1 MDQNFKF
8 GQLIISKFSPL
19 TSFCMFILYLLLART
34 VSGKIDPQY
43 LACVAKTCGDGQNIG
58 FPFYIEN
65 QQEAYCGYPGFN
77 LSCNDKGNP
86 VLKLSSGT
94 KYIVEK
100 IVYDNHSVLV
110 SNAAFSETN
119 SDGSCTFPRIKNVSL
134 PAEFHLAPDQK
145 QAVLLYNC
153 SNSLPAK
160 LLRYKL
166 LAGNCSSD
174 DTVLGM
180 FEDDSDSDS
189 ASKQC
194 KESVVAPVAVDM
206 NGEGMSDHIGIEEM
220 VRKGFL
226 LKWNASDCSRC
237 VESGGKC
244 GFDVDT
250 FNVKCYCPD
259 RPHAKHCTPGD
270 GKLKLKAKVALIIGL
285 PVSAICVILIIIA
298 VKKKVSS
305 DNSVIFW
312 KKKTDNHRNIEAF
325 LRNYG
330 SLAPKRY
337 SYADIKK
344 MTNSFKNK
352 LGQGGYGGVYKG
364 KLLDGRN
371 VAIKVLNETKGN
383 GEDFINEVASISRTS
398 HVNIVTL
405 LGFCFEGHRRA
416 LIYEFV
422 SNGSL
427 EKFIYEKHPLET
439 NQKLK
444 WEVLYKIAVGIAR
457 GLEYLHRGC
466 NTRILHFDIKPHNI
480 LLDED
485 FCPKISD
492 FGLAKICH
500 GRESIVSMTGAR
512 GTVGYIAPE
521 VFCRN
526 FGEVSYKSDAYS
538 YGMMVFEMTGGKNNA
553 NVAVDRSSEIY
564 FPHWVYKR
572 LELEEDLGLQ
582 GIENE
587 EDKEYARKMIL
598 VSLWCIQNNPSDRP
612 AMNRVVEM
620 LEGSLDSLQIPPRPF
635 LLSSGSQPDSSSIL
649 VRQTESSMATC

>member
-180 FEDDSDSDS
+180 FEDDSDS

-259 RPHAKHCTPGD
+259 RPHAKHCTPGRWQTEIE
-270 GKLKLKAKVALIIGL
+270 GQGL

-352 LGQGGYGGVYKG
+352 LGQGGYGGFTKG

-371 VAIKVLNETKGN
+371 VAIK
-383 GEDFINEVASISRTS
+383 A
-398 HVNIVTL
+398 
-405 LGFCFEGHRRA
+405 
-416 LIYEFV
+416 
-422 SNGSL
+422 
-427 EKFIYEKHPLET
+427 
-439 NQKLK
+439 
-444 WEVLYKIAVGIAR
+444 
-457 GLEYLHRGC
+457 
-466 NTRILHFDIKPHNI
+466 
-480 LLDED
+480 
-485 FCPKISD
+485 
-492 FGLAKICH
+492 
-500 GRESIVSMTGAR
+500 
-512 GTVGYIAPE
+512 
-521 VFCRN
+521 
-526 FGEVSYKSDAYS
+526 
-538 YGMMVFEMTGGKNNA
+538 
-553 NVAVDRSSEIY
+553 
-564 FPHWVYKR
+564 
-572 LELEEDLGLQ
+572 
-582 GIENE
+582 
-587 EDKEYARKMIL
+587 
-598 VSLWCIQNNPSDRP
+598 
-612 AMNRVVEM
+612 
-620 LEGSLDSLQIPPRPF
+620 
-635 LLSSGSQPDSSSIL
+635 
-649 VRQTESSMATC
+649 